1 MEIPQWR
8 ERKEVF
14 FGEGGFIF
22 IFKNLLEMFKC
33 LKFRNVKRGLRENGL
48 LGTEV

>member
-8 ERKEVF
+8 ERKEIF
-14 FGEGGFIF
+14 PGGGGLIF
-22 IFKNLLEMFKC
+22 IFKNILEMFKC
-33 LKFRNVKRGLRENGL
+33 LKFRNVRSGLRENGL